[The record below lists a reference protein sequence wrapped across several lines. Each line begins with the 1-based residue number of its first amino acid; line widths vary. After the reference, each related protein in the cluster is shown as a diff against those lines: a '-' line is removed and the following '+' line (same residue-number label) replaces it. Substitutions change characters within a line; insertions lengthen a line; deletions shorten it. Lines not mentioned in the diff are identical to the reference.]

1 MGLKKERADE
11 KERMKRAEKADE
23 KERMKREKRAEIMGG
38 ERNAGL
44 IKIYI
49 YIYIYIF
56 TIVLQYNSKDR
67 IVL

>member
-1 MGLKKERADE
+1 MGLKEERADE
-11 KERMKRAEKADE
+11 KERMKRAERADE

-49 YIYIYIF
+49 YF
-56 TIVLQYNSKDR
+56 FYNCAT
-67 IVL
+67 VQF

>member
-1 MGLKKERADE
+1 MGLKE
-11 KERMKRAEKADE
+11 KRVDE
-23 KERMKREKRAEIMGG
+23 KERMKREKITEIMEG

-49 YIYIYIF
+49 FFF